1 MTPRDSLLSIL
12 SVVIANAEPP
22 AAQKELIMIAHE
34 NGLLTMAQ
42 VVGLFDWYDLR
53 AE

>member
-22 AAQKELIMIAHE
+22 SAQKELIMIAHE
-34 NGLLTMAQ
+34 NGLLTMAR
-42 VVGLFDWYDLR
+42 VVELIAFHDLR
-53 AE
+53 NA